1 MIPWLRFKKLPTSL
15 YDVHSPD
22 WQEGRS
28 MAGDAGGADQPIV
41 TGGRPGPI
49 AFMARNSVAA
59 NVLMLFLV
67 LAGLASAGNLVQ
79 EVLPDVSLDQV
90 QILVLYPGATPGEV
104 EESVVRRIEEQIRG
118 VEGLDWI
125 EATASEGFGSVIAR
139 FKPGTDING
148 ALDEVKA
155 EVDRIITF
163 PEEAERPQVREITS
177 RQNVIRLL
185 VYGDAPERTLKELAY
200 AIEDG
205 ISSLPEV
212 SLAEVSGARRYEVS
226 IEVPQRRLRALG
238 LTLDDVASAVRQ
250 GSMELSA
257 GRISTGEEE
266 ILVRTLGRNYDQGD
280 FEDIIV
286 LTRPDGTSVRLREI
300 ATVRD
305 GFADTDL
312 SVRYNGQ
319 RAVEIDVYRTSS
331 EKVLEIAEAVRDHLA
346 AEVLPA
352 LPPGVNVEIWKDDSV
367 EVSGRLGLM
376 IKNALLGLALVLA
389 ALTLFLEVRL
399 ALWVAVGLAVS
410 FIGTFLFMQLLGV
423 SVNMF
428 SLMALVLA
436 LGIVVDD
443 AIVVGESVFSQ
454 RERGVGG
461 TAAAIRGTR
470 RVSAPVLY
478 SVLTTVT
485 AFAAL
490 LPGAGPQLGRH
501 IPLVVITVLLISLVE
516 SLLILPNHLSHL
528 PPPDASGEG
537 RLFGGLRRVR
547 GNVDLLLKRVV
558 DGPLDRG
565 LRLAVDQ
572 PAVAL
577 ASAAGLLVVTM
588 GMVSAGVVPNQ
599 FMTPIEGDVVSAN
612 LEMPVGTPGERTSA
626 VAAQLEAAGHRAL
639 ERIEQ
644 ERGAEAEPLEV
655 GVAVTIGR
663 LAALYDPLGGNA
675 VEAARGHLG
684 AVQFK
689 LIDWERHDIAPSTFE
704 RLWREEVGVLPDAKA
719 LSVSSNLIT
728 LGLPVHF
735 HLSHPDPDRLAVI
748 ADEFV
753 TELNGIDGVFDVR
766 SNLDEGSRELQ
777 LELKPA
783 ARSLN
788 LTVGHFASQVRAA
801 FFGAEAL
808 RVQRGREDVG
818 VYVRLPEDERNS
830 AVDVE
835 SYLLSTPGGEVPLGQ
850 VASARLARSSATIH
864 RMDGRR
870 AVTVTADLD
879 PVLATGAQVHRSL
892 EDGILERLSVEDG
905 QFWYAV
911 GGLRKLQDEANATL
925 GKWFSLALLV
935 MYALMAIAFGSYSQP
950 LIILAAVPLGAVG
963 AVAGHML
970 LGLSLGIWSIYGLIG
985 VSGVVVNDSLLM
997 IRFINDLRASGLPAR
1012 AAIIAGAKDR
1022 FRPILLTSL
1031 TTFVGVVPLVFE
1043 TSTHAQHL
1051 VPLAASVGFGI
1062 LIATALLMLVVPAL
1076 LAVQSTIVG
1085 EGAEA

>member
-1 MIPWLRFKKLPTSL
+1 
-15 YDVHSPD
+15 
-22 WQEGRS
+22 
-28 MAGDAGGADQPIV
+28 MARDAGGADQPNV
-41 TGGRPGPI
+41 TSGRTGPI

-59 NVLMLFLV
+59 NVLMLFLI
-67 LAGLASAGNLVQ
+67 LAGLAAARNLVQ
-79 EVLPDVSLDQV
+79 EVLPELSLDQV
-90 QILVLYPGATPGEV
+90 QILVLYPGATPGEI
-104 EESVVRRIEEQIRG
+104 EESVVRRIEEHIRG
-118 VEGLDWI
+118 VEGLDRI
-125 EATASEGFGSVIAR
+125 EATASEGFGSVIAQ
-139 FKPGTDING
+139 FKSGTDING
-148 ALDEVKA
+148 ALNEVKA

-163 PEEAERPQVREITS
+163 PAEAERPQVREITS
-177 RQNVIRLL
+177 RQNVLRLL
-185 VYGDAPERTLKELAY
+185 VHGDAPERTLKELAY
-200 AIEDG
+200 SIEEG

-212 SLAEVSGARRYEVS
+212 SLAEVSGARKYEVS

-257 GRISTGEEE
+257 GKISTGEEE
-266 ILVRTLGRNYDQGD
+266 ILVRTLGRNYDQED

-286 LTRPDGTSVRLREI
+286 LTRPDGTSIRLREI

-319 RAVEIDVYRTSS
+319 RAVGIDVYRASN
-331 EKVLEIAEAVRDHLA
+331 EKVLEIAAAVRDHLA

-352 LPPGVNVEIWKDDSV
+352 LPPNVNVDIWKDDSV

-376 IKNALLGLALVLA
+376 IENALLGLALVLV

-410 FIGTFLFMQLLGV
+410 FIGTFLFMGLLGV

-461 TAAAIRGTR
+461 TAAAIRGAR
-470 RVSAPVLY
+470 RVSAPVLF

-490 LPGAGPQLGRH
+490 LTAPGPQGQLGRA
-501 IPLVVITVLLISLVE
+501 IPLVVITVLLISLAE
-516 SLLILPNHLSHL
+516 SLLVLPNHLSHL
-528 PPPDASGEG
+528 PAPGASGEG
-537 RLFGGLRRVR
+537 RLSRGLRRVR
-547 GNVDLLLKRVV
+547 QRVDLLLKRMV

-565 LRLAVDQ
+565 LRLAVDR
-572 PAVAL
+572 PAIVL
-577 ASAAGLLVVTM
+577 ASAAGLLVVTL
-588 GMVSAGVVPNQ
+588 GIVNAGVVPNQ
-599 FMTPIEGDVVSAN
+599 FLTPIEGDVVSAN

-626 VAAQLEAAGHRAL
+626 VAAQLEAAGYRAL

-644 ERGAEAEPLEV
+644 ERDSEAQPLEV

-663 LAALYDPLGGNA
+663 PAALYDPLGGNA
-675 VEAARGHLG
+675 VEAARGHIG

-689 LIDWERHDIAPSTFE
+689 LIDWERHDIAASTFE
-704 RLWREEVGVLPDAKA
+704 RLWREEAGVLPDARS
-719 LSVSSNLIT
+719 LSISSNLIT

-735 HLSHPDPDRLAVI
+735 ELSHPDPDRLAVI

-753 TELNGIDGVFDVR
+753 TELNGIDGAFDVR
-766 SNLDEGSRELQ
+766 SNLDEGFRELQ

-783 ARSLN
+783 ARTLDLS
-788 LTVGHFASQVRAA
+788 VGHFASQVRAA

-830 AVDVE
+830 ATDVE
-835 SYLLSTPGGEVPLGQ
+835 GYLVRTPGGEVPLGQ
-850 VASARLARSSATIH
+850 VASAGFARSAATIH

-870 AVTVTADLD
+870 AVTVTADVD
-879 PVLATGAQVHRSL
+879 PVIATGAQVNRTL
-892 EDGILERLSVEDG
+892 DDGILERMSAEDS
-905 QFWYAV
+905 QFEYSV
-911 GGLRKLQDEANATL
+911 GGQRKQQEEANADL
-925 GKWFSLALLV
+925 GRSLFLALLV
-935 MYALMAIAFGSYSQP
+935 MYALMAIPFGSYSQP
-950 LIILAAVPLGAVG
+950 LVILAAVPLGMVG

-970 LGLSLGIWSIYGLIG
+970 LGLSLGIWSMYGLIG
-985 VSGVVVNDSLLM
+985 VSGVVVNDSLMM
-997 IRFINDLRASGLPAR
+997 IKFVNDLRASGLPAR
-1012 AAIIAGAKDR
+1012 DAIIRGAKDR
-1022 FRPILLTSL
+1022 FRPILLTSV
-1031 TTFVGVVPLVFE
+1031 TTFAGVAPLVFE

-1076 LAVQSTIVG
+1076 LAVQSMIAAR
-1085 EGAEA
+1085 GAAA

>member
-1 MIPWLRFKKLPTSL
+1 
-15 YDVHSPD
+15 
-22 WQEGRS
+22 
-28 MAGDAGGADQPIV
+28 MARDAGGADQPIV
-41 TGGRPGPI
+41 TSGRAGPV

-67 LAGLASAGNLVQ
+67 LAGLAAAGNLVQ
-79 EVLPDVSLDQV
+79 EVLPDLSLDQV
-90 QILVLYPGATPGEV
+90 QVLVLYPGATPGEI
-104 EESVVRRIEEQIRG
+104 EESVVERIEEQIRG
-118 VEGLDWI
+118 VEGLDRM
-125 EATASEGFGSVIAR
+125 EATASEGFGSVVAQ
-139 FKPGTDING
+139 FKSRTDINR
-148 ALDEVKA
+148 ALNEVKA

-185 VYGDAPERTLKELAY
+185 VHGDAPERALKELAY
-200 AIEDG
+200 SIEEG

-212 SLAEVSGARRYEVS
+212 SLAEISGARPYEVS

-238 LTLDDVASAVRQ
+238 LTLEDVASAVRQ
-250 GSMELSA
+250 GSLELSA
-257 GRISTGEEE
+257 GKISTGGEE
-266 ILVRTLGRNYDQGD
+266 ILIRALGRNYDQGD

-312 SVRYNGQ
+312 SVRYNGR
-319 RAVEIDVYRTSS
+319 RAVGIDVYRASN
-331 EKVLEIAEAVRDHLA
+331 EKVLEIAAAVRDYLA

-352 LPPGVNVEIWKDDSV
+352 LPPDVNVEIWKDDSV

-376 IKNALLGLALVLA
+376 IENALLGLVLVLA

-410 FIGTFLFMQLLGV
+410 FIGTFLFMGLLGV

-443 AIVVGESVFSQ
+443 AIVVGESVFSE

-461 TAAAIRGTR
+461 IDAAIRGTR
-470 RVSAPVLY
+470 RVSAPVIF

-490 LPGAGPQLGRH
+490 LPAPGPQGELGRA

-516 SLLILPNHLSHL
+516 SLLVLPNHLSHL
-528 PPPDASGEG
+528 PAPDASGEG
-537 RLFGGLRRVR
+537 RLSRGLRRIR
-547 GNVDLLLKRVV
+547 GSVDRLLKRTV

-572 PAVAL
+572 PAIVL
-577 ASAAGLLVVTM
+577 ASATGLLVLTLGIVA
-588 GMVSAGVVPNQ
+588 AGVVPNQ
-599 FMTPIEGDVVSAN
+599 FLTPIEGDVVSAN

-626 VAAQLEAAGHRAL
+626 VAAQLEAAGRRAL
-639 ERIEQ
+639 DRIE
-644 ERGAEAEPLEV
+644 EGRRADAEPLEV
-655 GVAVTIGR
+655 GVAVTVGR
-663 LAALYDPLGGNA
+663 PAALYDPLGGNA

-689 LIDWERHDIAPSTFE
+689 LIDWERHDIAASTFE
-704 RLWREEVGVLPDAKA
+704 RLWREEAGILPDAKS
-719 LSVSSNLIT
+719 LSISSNLIT

-735 HLSHPDPDRLAVI
+735 DLSHPDPERLAAI

-753 TELNGIDGVFDVR
+753 TELNGMAGVFDVR
-766 SNLDEGSRELQ
+766 SNLDEGFRELQ

-783 ARSLN
+783 ARTLD

-801 FFGAEAL
+801 FFGTEAL

-818 VYVRLPEDERNS
+818 VYVRLPEEERNS
-830 AVDVE
+830 AADVE
-835 SYLLSTPGGEVPLGQ
+835 GYLVRTPGGEVPLGQ
-850 VASARLARSSATIH
+850 VASAGFARSAATIH

-870 AVTVTADLD
+870 AVTVTADVD
-879 PVLATGAQVHRSL
+879 PALATGTEVNRSL
-892 EDGILERLSVEDG
+892 DDGILERLSAQDRL
-905 QFWYAV
+905 FHYTV
-911 GGLRKLQDEANATL
+911 GGQRKQQEEANADL
-925 GKWFSLALLV
+925 GRSLFLALLV
-935 MYALMAIAFGSYSQP
+935 MYALMAIPFGSYSQP
-950 LIILAAVPLGAVG
+950 LIILAAVPLGAIG

-970 LGLSLGIWSIYGLIG
+970 LGLSLGIWSMYGLIG
-985 VSGVVVNDSLLM
+985 VCGVVVNDSLMM
-997 IRFINDLRASGLPAR
+997 IKFVNDLGASGIPAR
-1012 AAIIAGAKDR
+1012 EAIFRGAKDR
-1022 FRPILLTSL
+1022 FRPILLTSV
-1031 TTFVGVVPLVFE
+1031 TTFVGVAPLVFE

-1051 VPLAASVGFGI
+1051 VPLAASVGFGV

-1076 LAVQSTIVG
+1076 LAVQSMIMRG
-1085 EGAEA
+1085 RRARA

>member
-1 MIPWLRFKKLPTSL
+1 
-15 YDVHSPD
+15 
-22 WQEGRS
+22 
-28 MAGDAGGADQPIV
+28 MARDAGGADQPNV
-41 TGGRPGPI
+41 TSGRTGPI

-59 NVLMLFLV
+59 NVLMLFLI
-67 LAGLASAGNLVQ
+67 LAGLAAARNLVQ
-79 EVLPDVSLDQV
+79 EVLPELSLDQV
-90 QILVLYPGATPGEV
+90 QILVLYPGATPGEI
-104 EESVVRRIEEQIRG
+104 EESVVRRIEEHIRG
-118 VEGLDWI
+118 VEGLDRI
-125 EATASEGFGSVIAR
+125 EATASEGFGSVIAQ
-139 FKPGTDING
+139 FKSGTDING
-148 ALDEVKA
+148 ALNEVKA

-163 PEEAERPQVREITS
+163 PAEAERPQVREITS
-177 RQNVIRLL
+177 RQNVLRLL
-185 VYGDAPERTLKELAY
+185 VHGDAPERTLKELAY
-200 AIEDG
+200 SIEEG

-212 SLAEVSGARRYEVS
+212 SLAEVSGARKYEVS

-257 GRISTGEEE
+257 GKISTGEEE
-266 ILVRTLGRNYDQGD
+266 ILVRTLGRNYDQED

-286 LTRPDGTSVRLREI
+286 LTRPDGTSIRLREI

-319 RAVEIDVYRTSS
+319 RAVGIDVYRASN
-331 EKVLEIAEAVRDHLA
+331 EKVLEIAAAVRDHLA

-352 LPPGVNVEIWKDDSV
+352 LPPNVNVDIWKDDSV

-376 IKNALLGLALVLA
+376 IENALLGLALVLV

-410 FIGTFLFMQLLGV
+410 FIGTFLFMGLLGV

-461 TAAAIRGTR
+461 TAAAIRGAR
-470 RVSAPVLY
+470 RVSAPVLF

-490 LPGAGPQLGRH
+490 LTAPGPQGQLGRA
-501 IPLVVITVLLISLVE
+501 IPLVVITVLLISLAE
-516 SLLILPNHLSHL
+516 SLLVLPNHLSHL
-528 PPPDASGEG
+528 PAPGASGEG
-537 RLFGGLRRVR
+537 RLSRGLRRVR
-547 GNVDLLLKRVV
+547 QRVDLLLKRMV

-565 LRLAVDQ
+565 LRLAVDR
-572 PAVAL
+572 PAIVL
-577 ASAAGLLVVTM
+577 ASAAGLLVVTL
-588 GMVSAGVVPNQ
+588 GIVNAGVVPNQ
-599 FMTPIEGDVVSAN
+599 FLTPIEGDVVSAN

-626 VAAQLEAAGHRAL
+626 VATQLEAAGYRAL

-644 ERGAEAEPLEV
+644 ERDSEAQPLEV

-663 LAALYDPLGGNA
+663 PAALYDPLGGNA
-675 VEAARGHLG
+675 VEAARGHIG

-689 LIDWERHDIAPSTFE
+689 LIDWERHDIAASTFE
-704 RLWREEVGVLPDAKA
+704 RLWREEAGVLPDVRS
-719 LSVSSNLIT
+719 LSISSNLIT

-735 HLSHPDPDRLAVI
+735 ELSHPDPDRLAVI

-753 TELNGIDGVFDVR
+753 TELNGIDGAFDVR
-766 SNLDEGSRELQ
+766 SNLDEGFRELQ

-783 ARSLN
+783 ARTLN
-788 LTVGHFASQVRAA
+788 LSVGHFASQVRAA

-830 AVDVE
+830 ATDVE
-835 SYLLSTPGGEVPLGQ
+835 GYLVRTPGGEVPLGQ
-850 VASARLARSSATIH
+850 VASAGFARSAATIH

-870 AVTVTADLD
+870 AVTVTADVD
-879 PVLATGAQVHRSL
+879 PVIATGAQVNRTL
-892 EDGILERLSVEDG
+892 DDGILERLSAEDS
-905 QFWYAV
+905 QFEYSV
-911 GGLRKLQDEANATL
+911 GGQRKQQEEANADL
-925 GKWFSLALLV
+925 GRSLFLALLV
-935 MYALMAIAFGSYSQP
+935 MYALMAIPFGSYSQP
-950 LIILAAVPLGAVG
+950 LIILAAVPLGMVG

-970 LGLSLGIWSIYGLIG
+970 LGLSLGIWSMYGLIG
-985 VSGVVVNDSLLM
+985 VSGVVVNDSLMM
-997 IRFINDLRASGLPAR
+997 IKFVNDLRASGLPAR
-1012 AAIIAGAKDR
+1012 DAIIRGAKDR
-1022 FRPILLTSL
+1022 FRPILLTSV
-1031 TTFVGVVPLVFE
+1031 TTFAGVAPLVFE

-1076 LAVQSTIVG
+1076 LAVQSMIAAR
-1085 EGAEA
+1085 GAAA

>member
-1 MIPWLRFKKLPTSL
+1 
-15 YDVHSPD
+15 
-22 WQEGRS
+22 
-28 MAGDAGGADQPIV
+28 MARDAGGADQPI
-41 TGGRPGPI
+41 GASGRSGPI

-59 NVLMLFLV
+59 NVFMLFLV
-67 LAGLASAGNLVQ
+67 LAGLAAARNLVQ
-79 EVLPDVSLDQV
+79 EVLPELSLDQV
-90 QILVLYPGATPGEV
+90 QVLVLYPGATPGEI

-118 VEGLDWI
+118 VEGLDRV

-139 FKPGTDING
+139 FKSGTDING

-155 EVDRIITF
+155 EVDRIVTF
-163 PEEAERPQVREITS
+163 PAETERPQVREITS
-177 RQNVIRLL
+177 RQNVIRIL
-185 VYGDAPERTLKELAY
+185 VHGDAPERTLKELAY
-200 AIEDG
+200 AIEEG

-238 LTLDDVASAVRQ
+238 LTLDDVAAAVRQ

-257 GRISTGEEE
+257 GKISTGEEE

-286 LTRPDGTSVRLREI
+286 LTRPDGTTVRLREI

-319 RAVEIDVYRTSS
+319 RAVGIDVYRASN
-331 EKVLEIAEAVRDHLA
+331 EKVLEIAAAVRDYLA
-346 AEVLPA
+346 AEVLPT
-352 LPPGVNVEIWKDDSV
+352 LPPNVNVAIWKDDSV

-376 IKNALLGLALVLA
+376 IENALLGLALVLVV
-389 ALTLFLEVRL
+389 LTLFLEVRL

-410 FIGTFLFMQLLGV
+410 FIGTFLFMEVLGV

-428 SLMALVLA
+428 SMMGLVLA

-461 TAAAIRGTR
+461 TAAAIRGAR
-470 RVSAPVLY
+470 RVSAPVLF

-490 LPGAGPQLGRH
+490 LTAPGPQGQLGRA
-501 IPLVVITVLLISLVE
+501 IPLVVITVLLISLAE
-516 SLLILPNHLSHL
+516 SLLVLPNHLSHL
-528 PPPDASGEG
+528 PAPDASDEG
-537 RLFGGLRRVR
+537 RLSRGLRRVR
-547 GNVDLLLKRVV
+547 GRVDSLLKRVV
-558 DGPLDRG
+558 AGPLDRG

-572 PAVAL
+572 PGIVL
-577 ASAAGLLVVTM
+577 ASAAGLLVVTL
-588 GMVSAGVVPNQ
+588 GIVNAGVVPNQ
-599 FMTPIEGDVVSAN
+599 FLTPIEGDVVSAN
-612 LEMPVGTPGERTSA
+612 LEMPIGTPGERTSA
-626 VAAQLEAAGHRAL
+626 VAAQLEAAGQRAL
-639 ERIEQ
+639 GRIEQ
-644 ERGAEAEPLEV
+644 ERDAEAEPLEV

-663 LAALYDPLGGNA
+663 PAALYDPLGGNA

-689 LIDWERHDIAPSTFE
+689 LIDWERHGIAASAFE
-704 RLWREEVGVLPDAKA
+704 RLWREEAGVPSDAKS
-719 LSVSSNLIT
+719 LSISSNLIT

-735 HLSHPDPDRLAVI
+735 ELSHPDPERLAVI

-766 SNLDEGSRELQ
+766 SNLDEGFRELQ
-777 LELKPA
+777 LQLKPA
-783 ARSLN
+783 ARTLN
-788 LTVGHFASQVRAA
+788 LTIGHFASQVRAA

-808 RVQRGREDVG
+808 RVQRGREDVA

-830 AVDVE
+830 AADVE
-835 SYLLSTPGGEVPLGQ
+835 SYLVRTPGGEVPLGQ
-850 VASARLARSSATIH
+850 LASAGFARSAATIH

-870 AVTVTADLD
+870 AVTITADVD
-879 PVLATGAQVHRSL
+879 PVLATGTQVNRTL
-892 EDGILERLSVEDG
+892 DDGILARLSAEDSR
-905 QFWYAV
+905 FEYSV
-911 GGLRKLQDEANATL
+911 GGLRKQQEEANADL
-925 GKWFSLALLV
+925 SRSLFLALLV
-935 MYALMAIAFGSYSQP
+935 MYALMAIPFGSYSQP
-950 LIILAAVPLGAVG
+950 LIILAAVPLGMVG

-970 LGLSLGIWSIYGLIG
+970 LGLSLGIWSMYGLIG
-985 VSGVVVNDSLLM
+985 VSGVVVNDSLMM
-997 IRFINDLRASGLPAR
+997 IKFVNDLRASGLPAR
-1012 AAIIAGAKDR
+1012 AAIIKGAKDR
-1022 FRPILLTSL
+1022 FRPIFLTSL
-1031 TTFVGVVPLVFE
+1031 TTFVGVAPLVFE

-1076 LAVQSTIVG
+1076 LAVQARMGRGRNRVTT
-1085 EGAEA
+1085 

>member
-1 MIPWLRFKKLPTSL
+1 MIAR
-15 YDVHSPD
+15 
-22 WQEGRS
+22 
-28 MAGDAGGADQPIV
+28 DAGGADQPSV
-41 TGGRPGPI
+41 TGGRTGPI

-59 NVLMLFLV
+59 NVLMLFLI
-67 LAGLASAGNLVQ
+67 LAGLASARNLVQ
-79 EVLPDVSLDQV
+79 EVLPELSLDQIQV
-90 QILVLYPGATPGEV
+90 LVLYPGATPGEI
-104 EESVVRRIEEQIRG
+104 EESVVRRIEEHIRG
-118 VEGLDWI
+118 VEGLDRI
-125 EATASEGFGSVIAR
+125 RATASEGFGSVVAQ
-139 FKPGTDING
+139 FKSGTDIDG
-148 ALDEVKA
+148 ALNEVKA

-163 PEEAERPQVREITS
+163 PAEAERPQVREITS

-185 VYGDAPERTLKELAY
+185 VHGGVPERTLKELAY
-200 AIEDG
+200 SIEEG

-212 SLAEVSGARRYEVS
+212 SLAEVSGAREYEVS

-238 LTLDDVASAVRQ
+238 LTLEDVAAAVRQ

-257 GRISTGEEE
+257 GKISTGEEE
-266 ILVRTLGRNYDQGD
+266 ILVRALGRNYDQED

-319 RAVEIDVYRTSS
+319 RAVGIDVYRASD
-331 EKVLEIAEAVRDHLA
+331 EKVLEIAAAVRDYLA

-352 LPPGVNVEIWKDDSV
+352 LPPGVNVDIWKDDSV

-376 IKNALLGLALVLA
+376 IENALLGLALVLV

-410 FIGTFLFMQLLGV
+410 FVGTFLFMGVLGV

-461 TAAAIRGTR
+461 TAAAIRGAR
-470 RVSAPVLY
+470 RVSAPVLF

-490 LPGAGPQLGRH
+490 LTAPGPQGQLGRA
-501 IPLVVITVLLISLVE
+501 IPVVVITVLLISLVE
-516 SLLILPNHLSHL
+516 SLLVLPNHLSHL
-528 PPPDASGEG
+528 PAPGASGEG
-537 RLFGGLRRVR
+537 RLSRGLRRVR
-547 GNVDLLLKRVV
+547 QRVDLLLKRMV

-565 LRLAVDQ
+565 LRLAVDR
-572 PAVAL
+572 PAIVL
-577 ASAAGLLVVTM
+577 ASAAGLLVVTL
-588 GMVSAGVVPNQ
+588 GIVNAGVVPNQ
-599 FMTPIEGDVVSAN
+599 FLTPIEGDIVSAN
-612 LEMPVGTPGERTSA
+612 LEMPVGTPGQRTSA
-626 VAAQLEAAGHRAL
+626 VAAQLEAAGYRAL
-639 ERIEQ
+639 ERIER
-644 ERGAEAEPLEV
+644 ERDSEAAPLEV
-655 GVAVTIGR
+655 GVAVTVGR
-663 LAALYDPLGGNA
+663 PAALYDPLGGNA
-675 VEAARGHLG
+675 VEAARGHIG

-689 LIDWERHDIAPSTFE
+689 LIDWERHDIAASTFE
-704 RLWREEVGVLPDAKA
+704 RLWREEAGVLPDARS
-719 LSVSSNLIT
+719 LSISSNLIT

-735 HLSHPDPDRLAVI
+735 ELSHPDPERLAVI

-753 TELNGIDGVFDVR
+753 TELNGINGAFDVR
-766 SNLDEGSRELQ
+766 SNLDEGFRELQ

-783 ARSLN
+783 ARTLN
-788 LTVGHFASQVRAA
+788 LSVGHFASQVRAA

-830 AVDVE
+830 AADVE
-835 SYLLSTPGGEVPLGQ
+835 SYLVRTPGGEVPLGQ
-850 VASARLARSSATIH
+850 VASAGFARSAATIH

-870 AVTVTADLD
+870 AVTVTADVD
-879 PVLATGAQVHRSL
+879 PVIATGAQVNRTL
-892 EDGILERLSVEDG
+892 DDGILERLSAEDS
-905 QFWYAV
+905 QFEYSV
-911 GGLRKLQDEANATL
+911 GGQRKQQEEANADL
-925 GKWFSLALLV
+925 GRSLFLALLV
-935 MYALMAIAFGSYSQP
+935 MYALMAIPFGSYSQP
-950 LIILAAVPLGAVG
+950 LIILAAVPLGMVG

-970 LGLSLGIWSIYGLIG
+970 LGLSLGIWSMYGLIG
-985 VSGVVVNDSLLM
+985 VSGVVVNDSLMM
-997 IRFINDLRASGLPAR
+997 IKFVNDLGASGLPAR
-1012 AAIIAGAKDR
+1012 EAIIKGAKDR
-1022 FRPILLTSL
+1022 FRPILLTSV
-1031 TTFVGVVPLVFE
+1031 TTFAGVAPLVFE

-1076 LAVQSTIVG
+1076 LAVQSMIAG
-1085 EGAEA
+1085 RGAAA

>member
-1 MIPWLRFKKLPTSL
+1 
-15 YDVHSPD
+15 
-22 WQEGRS
+22 
-28 MAGDAGGADQPIV
+28 MARDAGGADQPNV
-41 TGGRPGPI
+41 TSGRTGPI

-59 NVLMLFLV
+59 NVLMLFLI
-67 LAGLASAGNLVQ
+67 LAGLAAARNLVQ
-79 EVLPDVSLDQV
+79 EVLPELSLDQV
-90 QILVLYPGATPGEV
+90 QILVLYPGATPGEI
-104 EESVVRRIEEQIRG
+104 EESVVRRIEEHIRG
-118 VEGLDWI
+118 VEGLDRI
-125 EATASEGFGSVIAR
+125 EATASEGFGSVIAQ
-139 FKPGTDING
+139 FKSGTDING
-148 ALDEVKA
+148 ALNEVKA

-163 PEEAERPQVREITS
+163 PAEAERPQVREITS
-177 RQNVIRLL
+177 RQNVLRLL
-185 VYGDAPERTLKELAY
+185 VHGDAPERTLKELAY
-200 AIEDG
+200 SIEEG

-212 SLAEVSGARRYEVS
+212 SLAEVSGARNYEVS

-238 LTLDDVASAVRQ
+238 LTLDDIASAVRQ

-257 GRISTGEEE
+257 GKISTGEEE
-266 ILVRTLGRNYDQGD
+266 ILVRTLGRNYDQED

-286 LTRPDGTSVRLREI
+286 LTRPDGTSIRLREI

-319 RAVEIDVYRTSS
+319 RAVGIDVYRASN
-331 EKVLEIAEAVRDHLA
+331 EKVLEIAAAVRDHLE

-352 LPPGVNVEIWKDDSV
+352 LPPNVNVDIWKDDSV

-376 IKNALLGLALVLA
+376 IENALLGLALVLV

-410 FIGTFLFMQLLGV
+410 FIGTFLFMGLLGV

-470 RVSAPVLY
+470 RVSAPVLF

-490 LPGAGPQLGRH
+490 LTAPGPQGQLGRA
-501 IPLVVITVLLISLVE
+501 IPLVVITVLLISLAE
-516 SLLILPNHLSHL
+516 SLLVLPNHLSHL
-528 PPPDASGEG
+528 PAPGASGEG
-537 RLFGGLRRVR
+537 RLSRGLRRVR
-547 GNVDLLLKRVV
+547 QRVDLLLKRMV

-565 LRLAVDQ
+565 LRLAVDR
-572 PAVAL
+572 PAIVL
-577 ASAAGLLVVTM
+577 ASAAGLLVVTL
-588 GMVSAGVVPNQ
+588 GIVNAGVVPNQ
-599 FMTPIEGDVVSAN
+599 FLTPIEGDVVSAN

-626 VAAQLEAAGHRAL
+626 VAAQLEAAGYRAL

-644 ERGAEAEPLEV
+644 ERDSEAQPLEV

-663 LAALYDPLGGNA
+663 PAALYDPLGGNA
-675 VEAARGHLG
+675 VEAARGHIG

-689 LIDWERHDIAPSTFE
+689 LIDWERHDIAASTFE
-704 RLWREEVGVLPDAKA
+704 RLWREEAGILPDARS
-719 LSVSSNLIT
+719 LSISSNLIT

-735 HLSHPDPDRLAVI
+735 ELSHPDPDRLAVI
-748 ADEFV
+748 AGEFV
-753 TELNGIDGVFDVR
+753 TELNGIDGAFDVR
-766 SNLDEGSRELQ
+766 SNLDEGFRELQ

-783 ARSLN
+783 ARTLN
-788 LTVGHFASQVRAA
+788 LSVGHFASQVRAA

-830 AVDVE
+830 ATDVE
-835 SYLLSTPGGEVPLGQ
+835 GYLVRTPGGEVPLGQ
-850 VASARLARSSATIH
+850 VASAGFARSAATIH

-870 AVTVTADLD
+870 AVTVTADVD
-879 PVLATGAQVHRSL
+879 PVIATGAQVNRTL
-892 EDGILERLSVEDG
+892 DDGILERLSAEDS
-905 QFWYAV
+905 QFEYSV
-911 GGLRKLQDEANATL
+911 GGQRKQQEEANADL
-925 GKWFSLALLV
+925 GRSLFLALLV
-935 MYALMAIAFGSYSQP
+935 MYALMAIPFGSYSQP
-950 LIILAAVPLGAVG
+950 LIILAAVPLGMVG

-970 LGLSLGIWSIYGLIG
+970 LGLSLGIWSMYGLIG
-985 VSGVVVNDSLLM
+985 VSGVVVNDSLMM
-997 IRFINDLRASGLPAR
+997 IKFVNDLRASGLPAR
-1012 AAIIAGAKDR
+1012 DAIIKGAKDR
-1022 FRPILLTSL
+1022 FRPILLTSV
-1031 TTFVGVVPLVFE
+1031 TTFAGVAPLVFE

-1076 LAVQSTIVG
+1076 LAVQSMIAAR
-1085 EGAEA
+1085 GAAA

>member
-1 MIPWLRFKKLPTSL
+1 
-15 YDVHSPD
+15 
-22 WQEGRS
+22 
-28 MAGDAGGADQPIV
+28 MARDAGGADQPNV
-41 TGGRPGPI
+41 TSGRTGPI

-59 NVLMLFLV
+59 NVLMLFLI
-67 LAGLASAGNLVQ
+67 LAGLAGARNLVQ
-79 EVLPDVSLDQV
+79 EVLPELSLDQV
-90 QILVLYPGATPGEV
+90 QVLVLYPGATPGEI

-118 VEGLDWI
+118 VEGLDRI
-125 EATASEGFGSVIAR
+125 EATASEGFGSVIAQ
-139 FKPGTDING
+139 FKSGTDING
-148 ALDEVKA
+148 ALNEIKA

-163 PEEAERPQVREITS
+163 PAEAERPQVREITS

-185 VYGDAPERTLKELAY
+185 VHGDAPERTLKELAY
-200 AIEDG
+200 SIEEG

-212 SLAEVSGARRYEVS
+212 SLAEVSGARNYEVS

-257 GRISTGEEE
+257 GKISTGEEE
-266 ILVRTLGRNYDQGD
+266 ILVRTLGRNYDQED

-286 LTRPDGTSVRLREI
+286 LTRPDGTSIRLREI

-319 RAVEIDVYRTSS
+319 RAVGIDVYRASN
-331 EKVLEIAEAVRDHLA
+331 EKVLEIAAAVRDHLE

-352 LPPGVNVEIWKDDSV
+352 LPPNVDVDIWKDDSV

-376 IKNALLGLALVLA
+376 IENALLGLALVLV

-410 FIGTFLFMQLLGV
+410 FIGTFLFMGLLGV

-461 TAAAIRGTR
+461 TTAAIRGAR
-470 RVSAPVLY
+470 RVSAPVLF

-490 LPGAGPQLGRH
+490 LTAPGPQGQLGRA
-501 IPLVVITVLLISLVE
+501 IPLVVITVLLISLAE
-516 SLLILPNHLSHL
+516 SLLVLPNHLSHL
-528 PPPDASGEG
+528 PAPGASGEG
-537 RLFGGLRRVR
+537 RLSRGLRRVR
-547 GNVDLLLKRVV
+547 QRVDLLLKRMV

-565 LRLAVDQ
+565 LRLAVDR
-572 PAVAL
+572 PAIVL
-577 ASAAGLLVVTM
+577 ASAAGLLVVTL
-588 GMVSAGVVPNQ
+588 GIVNAGVVPNQ
-599 FMTPIEGDVVSAN
+599 FLTPIEGDVVSAN

-626 VAAQLEAAGHRAL
+626 VAAQLEAAGYRAL

-644 ERGAEAEPLEV
+644 ERESEAQPLEV

-663 LAALYDPLGGNA
+663 PAALYDPLGGNA
-675 VEAARGHLG
+675 VEAARGHIG

-689 LIDWERHDIAPSTFE
+689 LIDWERHDIAASTFE
-704 RLWREEVGVLPDAKA
+704 RLWREEAGVLPDARS
-719 LSVSSNLIT
+719 LTISSNLIT

-735 HLSHPDPDRLAVI
+735 ELSHPDPDRLAVI

-753 TELNGIDGVFDVR
+753 TELNGIDGAFDVR
-766 SNLDEGSRELQ
+766 SNLDEGFRELQ

-783 ARSLN
+783 ARTLN
-788 LTVGHFASQVRAA
+788 LSVGHFASQVRAA

-830 AVDVE
+830 AADVE
-835 SYLLSTPGGEVPLGQ
+835 GYLVRTPGGEVPLGQ
-850 VASARLARSSATIH
+850 VASAGFARSAATIH

-870 AVTVTADLD
+870 AVTVTADVD
-879 PVLATGAQVHRSL
+879 PVIATGAQVNRTL
-892 EDGILERLSVEDG
+892 DDGILERLSAEDG
-905 QFWYAV
+905 QFEYSV
-911 GGLRKLQDEANATL
+911 GGQRKQQEEANADL
-925 GKWFSLALLV
+925 GRSLFLALLV
-935 MYALMAIAFGSYSQP
+935 MYALMAIPFGSYSQP
-950 LIILAAVPLGAVG
+950 LIILAAVPLGMVG

-970 LGLSLGIWSIYGLIG
+970 LGLSLGIWSMYGLIG
-985 VSGVVVNDSLLM
+985 VSGVVVNDSLMM
-997 IRFINDLRASGLPAR
+997 IKFVNDLRASGLPAR
-1012 AAIIAGAKDR
+1012 EAIIKGAKDR
-1022 FRPILLTSL
+1022 FRPILLTSV
-1031 TTFVGVVPLVFE
+1031 TTFAGVAPLVFE

-1076 LAVQSTIVG
+1076 LAVQSMIAAR
-1085 EGAEA
+1085 GAAA